1 MKELS
6 LHFQK
11 IISKKSK
18 FVIFDREKRK
28 YICAYVN
35 QNIDVNSISD
45 TCKSILKECTQQ
57 KTNTIQSILKL
68 SKTLTI
74 SKSEILKEVKWMVK
88 SGIIRQFSTGHI
100 EVVIPNKN

>member
-1 MKELS
+1 MNAESYKKHTNIRNDLCNVIT
-6 LHFQK
+6 

-28 YICAYVN
+28 YICAYDN

-57 KTNTIQSILKL
+57 ETNTIQSILEL
-68 SKTLTI
+68 SKNLTI

-88 SGIIRQFSTGHI
+88 A
-100 EVVIPNKN
+100 E